1 MFDGVLDDGPV
12 TAGAEDTETTSEGEA
27 FADDEFDLDLD
38 DDRSVPAMPVLP
50 WLLLVGGAVGLVAS
64 FVLTLDKIELLK
76 DPDFV
81 PSCNINPIISC
92 GTVMGQDQANAFGF
106 MNPLIGL
113 TGFAVVIGV
122 GAAMLAGARFR
133 PWFWVGLQVGVTFG
147 IAFVHWLIFQTIY
160 DINAL
165 CPYCMVVWVV
175 TAPIF
180 LYVTRRNLAVLA
192 PRLGAS
198 PRKVVNVV
206 VDYHALILCLWY
218 IGVLVLII
226 EHFWYFWSLGPSHWF

>member
-1 MFDGVLDDGPV
+1 MDDGRVSAGLDD
-12 TAGAEDTETTSEGEA
+12 TDFEADGAV
-27 FADDEFDLDLD
+27 DEVEDLDLD
-38 DDRSVPAMPVLP
+38 AERGVPAMPVLP
-50 WLLLVGGAVGLVAS
+50 WLLLIGGAIGLVAS
-64 FVLTLDKIELLK
+64 FVLTLDKIKLLE

-81 PSCNINPIISC
+81 PSCNINPVLSC
-92 GTVMGQDQANAFGF
+92 GAVMAEDQAEAFGF

-113 TGFAVVIGV
+113 MGFAIVIAV
-122 GAAMLAGARFR
+122 GAALIAGAQFR
-133 PWFWVGLQVGVTFG
+133 AWFWIGLQVGVTFG

-192 PRLGAS
+192 TRLSGGS
-198 PRKVVNVV
+198 RKIVNVI
-206 VDYHALILCLWY
+206 VDYHALILALWY

-226 EHFWYFWSLGPSHWF
+226 EHFWFFWSLGPSHWF

>member
-1 MFDGVLDDGPV
+1 M
-12 TAGAEDTETTSEGEA
+12 TAGAEDTEPTPAVEEPTG
-27 FADDEFDLDLD
+27 DEFDLDLD
-38 DDRSVPAMPVLP
+38 ERPVPAMPVLP
-50 WLLLVGGAVGLVAS
+50 WLLLVGGVGGLIAS

-81 PSCNINPIISC
+81 PSCNINPVISC
-92 GTVMGQDQANAFGF
+92 GTVMGEEQANAFGF

-113 TGFAVVIGV
+113 VGFGAVITV
-122 GAAMLAGARFR
+122 GAAMIAGARFR
-133 PWFWVGLQVGVTFG
+133 PWFWIGLQAGVTFG
-147 IAFVHWLIFQTIY
+147 IVFVHWLIFQTIY

-165 CPYCMVVWVV
+165 CPYCMAVWVV

-192 PRLGAS
+192 PRLSGGS
-198 PRKVVNVV
+198 RKVVNAF

-218 IGVLVLII
+218 IAVLVMII